1 LAESED
7 RELHRTGKIF
17 RFFECYCAT
26 VVSILNVDFAVSPVC
41 FPVKLC
47 DLGKPLFPMKS
58 RFGLW
63 LAVPALFVAFALE
76 SRPIQAKSDVDQIC
90 VSVGRLLEEGH
101 YTRHPLNDEMSK
113 KVLQTYL
120 ELLDF
125 SHLFFTQQDVDV
137 LNAKYGTALD
147 DDVLLGNLKPAY
159 EIYDLYQKRV
169 DERVAKIKELLKQ
182 PTESKS
188 DATIEVSRQKAPWP
202 KDMAEADELW
212 RGRIANEL
220 LQEKLSEHP
229 IEPGPQLVARR
240 YDRLAR
246 NVHEED
252 KDEQVKLFLDA
263 VAQSYDPHSEYLSK
277 ADLKNFSI
285 NMGLSLVG
293 IGAMLRTEDGYA
305 KIESL
310 VPGGPAQVDGRLKVG
325 DRITAVGQ
333 GQNEYVDVRDM
344 RLDKVVEMIRGK
356 KGTRVRLLVI
366 PVNAPDPSQRK
377 NVELVRDEIKLK
389 DQEARADIIIKK
401 DENGNAVKLGW
412 LTLPSFYAD
421 MDRRSKSTTRD
432 VSALLKR
439 LKKENIAGLVIDL
452 RRNGGGSLEE
462 AISLTHLFLKHGPV
476 VQTKNYNG
484 QVSISSEPDPG
495 NAYSGPL
502 VVLTSRQSASAS
514 EIFAAAL
521 QDYGRA
527 VIVGDKNTFG
537 KGTVQTILPIGR
549 FTSLLGSHSDDDGA
563 LKLTIQK
570 FYRVAGGST
579 QLHGVASDIVLPS
592 LTDQPELSEGALKN
606 CLAYD
611 EVPKA
616 RYTKWSDGHPLF
628 LDELRRRSAERVQ
641 HNPEFHYVMED
652 MERLRHKLEEN
663 RIALNEDT
671 RRKELQE
678 DKVRKETR
686 SKERLAR
693 NEEEPR
699 IYRLTLDTVDK
710 PNLQL
715 IMYPGKLASAKKNGS
730 LKVAPEAAS
739 DDESDLVGGGDND
752 DTKEPAIDPERDEG
766 LNILADL
773 VDLSRGPKTA
783 STNH

>member
-1 LAESED
+1 
-7 RELHRTGKIF
+7 
-17 RFFECYCAT
+17 
-26 VVSILNVDFAVSPVC
+26 
-41 FPVKLC
+41 
-47 DLGKPLFPMKS
+47 MKS
-58 RFGLW
+58 SFQRS
-63 LAVPALFVAFALE
+63 LACCAILFAFAIAAPPAVAASKE
-76 SRPIQAKSDVDQIC
+76 TIAM
-90 VSVGRLLEEGH
+90 SVGRLLEEGH
-101 YTRHPLNDEMSK
+101 YTRGKLNEEVSK
-113 KVLQTYL
+113 KFLQTYL

-125 SHLFFTQQDVDV
+125 SHLFFTQQDVDA
-137 LNAKYGTALD
+137 LNAKYGSSIAG
-147 DDVLLGNLKPAY
+147 DVLLGNLKPAY
-159 EIYDLYQKRV
+159 EIYDLYAKRV
-169 DERVAKIKELLKQ
+169 DERVAKVKDLLKQ
-182 PTESKS
+182 PIDFKG
-188 DATIEVSRQKAPWP
+188 DAKIELSRQKSPWP
-202 KDMAEADELW
+202 KDEAEADQLW
-212 RGRIANEL
+212 RGRINSEL
-220 LQEKLSEHP
+220 LQEHLSEHP

-246 NVHEED
+246 NVHEQD
-252 KDEQVKLFLDA
+252 KDEQMKLFLDA
-263 VAQSYDPHSEYLSK
+263 LAQTYDPHSEYLSK
-277 ADLKNFSI
+277 ADMKNFSI

-293 IGAMLRTEDGYA
+293 IGAMLRSEDGYA

-325 DRITAVGQ
+325 DRITAVAQ
-333 GQNEYVDVRDM
+333 AQADFVDVREM

-356 KGTRVRLLVI
+356 KGTRVRLLVV
-366 PVNAPDPSQRK
+366 PSDATDPSRRK

-389 DQEARADIIIKK
+389 DQEARADIIIRK
-401 DENGNAVKLGW
+401 DENGNPIKLGW

-421 MDRRSKSTTRD
+421 MDRHQKSTTRD
-432 VSALLKR
+432 VLALLKR

-462 AISLTHLFLKHGPV
+462 ALSLTGLFLKSGPI
-476 VQTKNYNG
+476 VQTKDYNG
-484 QVSISSEPDPG
+484 SIRISPDPVSM
-495 NAYSGPL
+495 AYSGPL

-527 VIVGDKNTFG
+527 VVVGDKNTFG

-549 FTSLLGSHSDDDGA
+549 FASLLGSRSDEDGA

-592 LTDQPELSEGALKN
+592 LSDLPEFGEGALKN
-606 CLAYD
+606 ALPYD

-616 RYTKWSDGHPLF
+616 KYTKWSDTHSLF
-628 LDELRRRSAERVQ
+628 VDQLKRRSEERVK
-641 HNPEFHYVMED
+641 NDPEFHYVMED
-652 MERLRHKLEEN
+652 IGRLRHKLDEN
-663 RIALNEDT
+663 RISLNEDL
-671 RRKELQE
+671 RKKELADDKLRKEM
-678 DKVRKETR
+678 R

-715 IMYPGKLASAKKNGS
+715 IMYPGKLAEAKKNGATP
-730 LKVAPEAAS
+730 KVDPEAAPDADTDLTAGVGVG
-739 DDESDLVGGGDND
+739 DDS
-752 DTKEPAIDPERDEG
+752 KEPAIDPERDET

-783 STNH
+783 SANSDKAPVQQRP